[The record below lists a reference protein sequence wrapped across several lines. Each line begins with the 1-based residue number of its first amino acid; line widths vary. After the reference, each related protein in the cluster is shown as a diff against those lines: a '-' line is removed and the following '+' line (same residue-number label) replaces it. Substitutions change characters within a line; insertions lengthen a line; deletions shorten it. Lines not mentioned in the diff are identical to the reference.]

1 MKNNQLVDPS
11 MLLFQNRYQ
20 PITSEMGFLNTN
32 INQILDAYKTWQQD
46 ICANSRISFLVKTV
60 HQPLEKILADLQRT
74 LPDDKSVFIP
84 TANSWTAYIDNGIS
98 GTDAESIILYLSQKI
113 GCSGVKLVACPNTI
127 TSEQKNARGSYGQLC
142 FCYRAPSQEEDLGY
156 TRVICLT
163 NDAGRWDFTNIGSAF
178 SFETTATYNAKN
190 KLERFTFHHLKLYL
204 QELGIKAFE
213 ENYYKTLEKG
223 AVIVHKKK
231 PWLFS

>member
-1 MKNNQLVDPS
+1 MKNNQLVDPG

-32 INQILDAYKTWQQD
+32 INQIVDAYKTWQQD
-46 ICANSRISFLVKTV
+46 ICANSRTSFLVKTV
-60 HQPLEKILADLQRT
+60 YQPLEKILTNLQLT
-74 LPDDKSVFIP
+74 NPDDKSIFIP
-84 TANSWTAYIDNGIS
+84 TSNSWTAYIENGIP
-98 GTDAESIILYLSQKI
+98 GTDAESVILYLSKKI
-113 GCSGVKLVACPNTI
+113 GCSGVKLVAYPNTI
-127 TSEQKNARGSYGQLC
+127 TSEQKDARGSYGQLC
-142 FCYRAPSQEEDLGY
+142 FCYRAPSQEEDIGY
-156 TRVICLT
+156 TRVICST
-163 NDAGRWDFTNIGSAF
+163 DDAGRWDFTNLGTPF
-178 SFETTATYNAKN
+178 FFEATATYNAKN
-190 KLERFTFHHLKLYL
+190 KLERFTFYHLKLYL